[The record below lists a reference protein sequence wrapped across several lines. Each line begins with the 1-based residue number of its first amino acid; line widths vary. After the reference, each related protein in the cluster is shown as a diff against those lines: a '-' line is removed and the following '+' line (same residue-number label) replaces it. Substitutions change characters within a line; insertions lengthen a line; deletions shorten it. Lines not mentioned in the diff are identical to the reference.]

1 MTESIDIVVDEGM
14 SVPGH
19 MQSSRDVETNSA
31 RQFTSS
37 KVNVRTERNPTVRKA
52 MASPGHIGWK
62 EAMNDEW
69 SLLSGRKEG
78 RA

>member
-1 MTESIDIVVDEGM
+1 MTEAIDIVVDEGM

-37 KVNVRTERNPTVRKA
+37 KVNVRTEK
-52 MASPGHIGWK
+52 I
-62 EAMNDEW
+62 
-69 SLLSGRKEG
+69 LQSGRLWHLQGILDGKKL
-78 RA
+78 

>member
-1 MTESIDIVVDEGM
+1 
-14 SVPGH
+14 
-19 MQSSRDVETNSA
+19 
-31 RQFTSS
+31 
-37 KVNVRTERNPTVRKA
+37 

-78 RA
+78 RARSLGERVLPKNQKRFPNQQVIRSTWQLLEKLDGDGNHEKI